1 MAWQRAL
8 DKGRCHRA
16 CGICGKP
23 FFATEIAKKRTERRQ
38 FTGDTAGFES
48 LLLHVDDEGSDLLAL
63 NSPQRQMQIFY
74 PRVEKPGKLLEI
86 TTIGIQRVLGVV
98 SLFVQVI
105 KEEGYALFE
114 TRPAVQGLF
123 W

>member
-1 MAWQRAL
+1 
-8 DKGRCHRA
+8 
-16 CGICGKP
+16 
-23 FFATEIAKKRTERRQ
+23 
-38 FTGDTAGFES
+38 
-48 LLLHVDDEGSDLLAL
+48 
-63 NSPQRQMQIFY
+63 MQIFY

-86 TTIGIQRVLGVV
+86 TPLGIQRVLGVV